1 MAISGVNS
9 YASYWSRMSNV
20 AAADA
25 TASATA
31 STATGTATGTA
42 APAAADAGATAQD
55 GGVKTTDFTRMT
67 RQGLMDWVNSKLRSG
82 EMSFDAS
89 TTFVSMTI
97 NGTPVD
103 SPTAGTTDSQ
113 PMDFMQAV
121 RDGIAGA
128 RQNND
133 QDLLQRLT
141 SALGTMQRDQGR
153 VSGVNL
159 LA

>member
-25 TASATA
+25 TASSGTA
-31 STATGTATGTA
+31 STATGTGTA

-55 GGVKTTDFTRMT
+55 GGVKTTDFTQMT
-67 RQGLMDWVNSKLRSG
+67 RKGLMDWVNSKLRSG

-97 NGTPVD
+97 NGMPVD
-103 SPTAGTTDSQ
+103 SPTAGTADTA
-113 PMDFMQAV
+113 PMNFMQALQ
-121 RDGIAGA
+121 DGIAGA

-141 SALGTMQRDQGR
+141 AALGTMQRDQGR

>member
-25 TASATA
+25 TASTGTA
-31 STATGTATGTA
+31 STATGTA

-67 RQGLMDWVNSKLRSG
+67 RRGLMDWINTKIRSG